1 MGSEVLVVSCTLVF
15 CCCRLLGCRG
25 GLWVVIYMY
34 GCHGRADKSSDASVQ
49 QSVGRIPVVTLV
61 SLSKTLNYNCFSPP
75 RGKWVPVRAEMVL
88 VVGLA

>member
-49 QSVGRIPVVTLV
+49 QSVGSNPSRDT
-61 SLSKTLNYNCFSPP
+61 C
-75 RGKWVPVRAEMVL
+75 VPEQDT
-88 VVGLA
+88 